1 MESMTQEMHESTMKM
16 EKMTKSMHKV
26 AERTERET
34 ASMHIITLVTL
45 IFLPGTFIAVR
56 LGMPILKLRKF
67 TDHLTFD
74 QTFLGSGLFQWDQDQ
89 PEAMPTWKPEF
100 FALFAKVCFPFMAA
114 IGLIWVCA
122 YWWASRGRGE
132 IHMEINDEEM
142 GISDGQ
148 GSSEKA

>member
-1 MESMTQEMHESTMKM
+1 MESMTQEMHESTIKM

-56 LGMPILKLRKF
+56 LGMPNLKLRKF

-74 QTFLGSGLFQWDQDQ
+74 QTFLGSGLFQWDQGQ

-100 FALFAKVCFPFMAA
+100 FALFAKVCFPFMAV

-122 YWWASRGRGE
+122 YWWATWGRGNT
-132 IHMEINDEEM
+132 HMENNDEES

-148 GSSEKA
+148 GLSEKV

>member
-1 MESMTQEMHESTMKM
+1 MESMTQEMHEATIKM

-56 LGMPILKLRKF
+56 LGMPTLKLRKF

-74 QTFLGSGLFQWDQDQ
+74 QTFLGSGMFQWDQNQ

-100 FALFAKVCFPFMAA
+100 FALFAKVCFPFMAV
-114 IGLIWVCA
+114 IGLIWICA
-122 YWWASRGRGE
+122 YWWTTRHGGKK
-132 IHMEINDEEM
+132 HTEINDEES
-142 GISDGQ
+142 GILDGER
-148 GSSEKA
+148 GRKCH

>member
-1 MESMTQEMHESTMKM
+1 MESMTQEMRESTIKM

-56 LGMPILKLRKF
+56 LGMPTLKLRKF

-74 QTFLGSGLFQWDQDQ
+74 QTFLGSGLFQWDQNQ
-89 PEAMPTWKPEF
+89 PEAMPTFKPEF
-100 FALFAKVCFPFMAA
+100 FVLFAKVCFPFMAA
-114 IGLIWVCA
+114 IGLIWICA
-122 YWWASRGRGE
+122 YWWATRRRGE
-132 IHMEINDEEM
+132 MDVDEET
-142 GISDGQ
+142 GTSDGQ
-148 GSSEKA
+148 GLLEKGKI